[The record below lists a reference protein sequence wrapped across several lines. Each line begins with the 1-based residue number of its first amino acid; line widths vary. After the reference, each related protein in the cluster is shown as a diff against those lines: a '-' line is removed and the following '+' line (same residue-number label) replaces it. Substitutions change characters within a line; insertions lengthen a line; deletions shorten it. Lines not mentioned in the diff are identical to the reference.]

1 MLASAGIALA
11 ALLCLAALAVL
22 LATAT
27 GARADDEPDDEP
39 DITHYDQLPPDR
51 AWRDSIRLRSV
62 RGYDGEDVTV
72 AVIDTGIT
80 HHPDVDEL
88 EARVDLMPDGDGY
101 DRYGHGTH
109 IAGVIAGDGEA
120 SDGRWAG
127 VAPEA
132 SILPIRVADWNGATD
147 VSAALVAREPARH
160 GRRRGRLGVGGGV
173 VDRDRRLERCR
184 RSGVRAIALATAIAE
199 RFPLDLHYRNA
210 RDVYSLAAA
219 IWTGSLLLVEPSV
232 LAIAVASG
240 VLVGE
245 SLERRPPVKV
255 AFNVG
260 QFTLAISA
268 ALAVF
273 EALGSPP
280 ADEPATWLAAAA
292 AMATFQAVNTARPR
306 ASRRRRAGGPAP
318 AAEPRVDGAGDHPH
332 RARTIARKGCGWAP
346 TTSSS
351 SRSRSRSCSSACT
364 RRPAE
369 ASAPRGRSQVRIADT
384 GVLALACAGER
395 SPWTCIRPEGAPCL
409 GMSSSRVSSP
419 RSTRSWTGSPARRW
433 KTTTSSTRATARRST
448 SAAGS

>member
-184 RSGVRAIALATAIAE
+184 RSGVRRDRAGDRDRRALPARPALPQRA
-199 RFPLDLHYRNA
+199 RRLLAGGGDLDR
-210 RDVYSLAAA
+210 LAAA
-219 IWTGSLLLVEPSV
+219 RRAERAGDRRRLRRAGGRGARAPAARQGRVQRR
-232 LAIAVASG
+232 AVHARDQRG
-240 VLVGE
+240 A
-245 SLERRPPVKV
+245 RRVR
-255 AFNVG
+255 
-260 QFTLAISA
+260 SA
-268 ALAVF
+268 R
-273 EALGSPP
+273 
-280 ADEPATWLAAAA
+280 LAA
-292 AMATFQAVNTARPR
+292 
-306 ASRRRRAGGPAP
+306 RRRAGDLARG
-318 AAEPRVDGAGDHPH
+318 RRRDGDLPGRQHGSTSGFP
-332 RARTIARKGCGWAP
+332 TSTGW
-346 TTSSS
+346 
-351 SRSRSRSCSSACT
+351 RSC
-364 RRPAE
+364 
-369 ASAPRGRSQVRIADT
+369 ASCG
-384 GVLALACAGER
+384 
-395 SPWTCIRPEGAPCL
+395 
-409 GMSSSRVSSP
+409 
-419 RSTRSWTGSPARRW
+419 
-433 KTTTSSTRATARRST
+433 
-448 SAAGS
+448 AAGRRCR